1 MDFSTVKS
9 LVTSKTARTVLLTK
23 KHSPAILFTAGT
35 VGFVATTV
43 LAARATL
50 KVGPALELHEAQK
63 KNIENLVR
71 ADAGVQFAEPGYL
84 TAEQAVEE
92 TKKLKLKTAI
102 NIAKPYLPAIGVGL
116 VSIAA
121 LTGSHVILTKRN
133 SAIGAAFLALDVAN
147 RKYRENV
154 VAEYGVDV
162 DRKFSSTEQVLVE
175 EKLADG
181 TTVTKTE
188 ATKKTNGKSPYTH
201 VFDETSRYFSKMP
214 GMNATTLQMKQ
225 SELND
230 KLRAQGHLT
239 LNDALRRLG
248 LPITPEGFQVGW
260 VFKPNDPNHKGDNF
274 VDFGVFNGDEE
285 LVESFFDGEYYWA
298 VLNFNCDPGLIYQN
312 V

>member
-1 MDFSTVKS
+1 MDLSTVKS

-23 KHSPAILFTAGT
+23 KHSPVILFTAGT

-50 KVGPALELHEAQK
+50 KLGPTLEMHEK
-63 KNIENLVR
+63 LVAHISEEVVTEQITHDIANKR
-71 ADAGVQFAEPGYL
+71 ITKAKLD
-84 TAEQAVEE
+84 TA
-92 TKKLKLKTAI
+92 
-102 NIAKPYLPAIGVGL
+102 AKISKQYLPAIGLGL

-147 RKYRENV
+147 RRYRENV
-154 VAEYGVDV
+154 VSEYGVGV
-162 DRKFSSTEQVLVE
+162 DRKFASTEQVLVE

-214 GMNATTLQMKQ
+214 GQNVTTLQMKQ
-225 SELND
+225 SELNT
-230 KLRAQGHLT
+230 KLKAQGHLT

-248 LPITPEGFQVGW
+248 LPTTPEGFQVGW
-260 VFKPNDPNHKGDNF
+260 VYKPNDKNHKGDNF